1 MGCITGGSVKAPLP
15 DNEPAR
21 LAALRRYSILDT
33 EPERAFDRV
42 AALAARTL
50 DVPIAL
56 VSLVDA
62 ERQWSKAC
70 AGSFAPELARDTAF
84 SAHAILGDAPLV
96 VNDALEDARFCTHPL
111 VVGAPHVRFYAG
123 APLRTPSGFNV
134 GTLCAIDTRPRTLDA
149 AQLATL
155 QDLAAVVVDE
165 LELRFARHD
174 RRLAQR
180 IMHTSPDVIYVFDLR
195 TKKAT
200 FTSDGLESALGA
212 VQDLDGFLT
221 QLVHPDDVS
230 RAVAHYEAFKVV
242 ADDSRTEIV
251 LRLLDRGG
259 AYRWFLAHEAV
270 FERDEHG
277 VPVQVIGVASDVT
290 AMKDIEQALSR
301 SEESLRT
308 QLRILHGVLESAG
321 DGIVVA
327 DERGELTVFNP
338 AAERLLG
345 AGDARPRP
353 CDWSHTFGLLTPDGK
368 AHFAADQLPI
378 TRALAGESCD
388 NVEMLVR
395 NARVPGGVYVT
406 VTGRP
411 LMDGAKVRG
420 GIVTFTDVTNLKLAQ
435 SELARLASLDG
446 LTGVPNHRAFKER
459 LAQLTAEGERGRKF
473 TLVLCDLDHF
483 KSVNDTF
490 GHPVGDD
497 VLVGV
502 AQAFRS
508 HARATDLVARYG
520 GEEFA
525 VLYTDVGESIAC
537 TLVERLMRA
546 LDRVASPVPITA
558 SFGICEYSPSFKGDA
573 IAMLAVADQAL
584 YRAKHE
590 GRNRFVRAHG
600 AAIH

>member
-1 MGCITGGSVKAPLP
+1 VKAPLP

-33 EPERAFDRV
+33 EPERPFDRI
-42 AALAARTL
+42 AKLAAHAL

-56 VSLVDA
+56 VSFIDA

-70 AGSFAPELARDTAF
+70 IGSVQREVARDAAF
-84 SAHAILGDAPLV
+84 AAHVIFDDRPLIVNDTLEDPRFRDNPLV
-96 VNDALEDARFCTHPL
+96 A
-111 VVGAPHVRFYAG
+111 GAPHARFYAG
-123 APLRTPSGFNV
+123 APLRSPSGLCI
-134 GTLCAIDTRPRTLDA
+134 GSLCAIDTRPRTIGA
-149 AQLATL
+149 GQVEAL
-155 QDLAAVVVDE
+155 QDLADVAIGE
-165 LELRFARHD
+165 LELRVASYE

-180 IMHTSPDVIYVFDLR
+180 IVQTSPDVVYVLDLNSCR
-195 TKKAT
+195 TT
-200 FTSDGLESALGA
+200 FASNGLEAALAAKQGKSD
-212 VQDLDGFLT
+212 VLEHLIHPEDL
-221 QLVHPDDVS
+221 P
-230 RAVAHYEAFKVV
+230 RAIAHYEAFKNV
-242 ADDSRTEIV
+242 ADDSRVEVV
-251 LRLLDRGG
+251 LRMRDRQGE
-259 AYRWFLAHEAV
+259 YRWYLSHEAV
-270 FERDEHG
+270 FERDPHG
-277 VPVQVIGVASDVT
+277 TPLQVIGVASDVT

-327 DERGELTVFNP
+327 DEHGELTIFNP

-345 AGDARPRP
+345 AGDARPKP
-353 CDWSHTFGLLTPDGK
+353 SDWAHTFGLLTPDGRT
-368 AHFAADQLPI
+368 HFAADELPI
-378 TRALAGESCD
+378 ARALGGEACD

-411 LMDGAKVRG
+411 LFEGANVCG
-420 GIVTFTDVTNLKLAQ
+420 GVVTFTDVTKLKLAQ
-435 SELARLASLDG
+435 SELTRLASLDG

-459 LAQLTAEGERGRKF
+459 LAQLTAEAERGRKF

-483 KSVNDTF
+483 KTLNDTF

-502 AQAFRS
+502 AQALRS
-508 HARATDLVARYG
+508 QARATDLVARYG

-525 VLYTDVGESIAC
+525 VLYTDVGETLAC

-546 LDRVASPVPITA
+546 LDRVSSPLPVTA
-558 SFGICEYSPSFKGDA
+558 SFGICEYSPLFKGDA
-573 IAMLAVADQAL
+573 HAMLAVADQAL

-590 GRNRFVRAHG
+590 GRNRFVRAHD
-600 AAIH
+600 AAMH

>member
-1 MGCITGGSVKAPLP
+1 VKAPLP

-42 AALAARTL
+42 AKLAAHAL

-56 VSLVDA
+56 VSLIDA
-62 ERQWSKAC
+62 QRQWCKAC
-70 AGSFAPELARDTAF
+70 VGHCARELERDAAFA
-84 SAHAILGDAPLV
+84 AHVILGERPLV
-96 VNDALEDARFCTHPL
+96 VNDTLQDPRFRDSPL
-111 VVGAPHVRFYAG
+111 VIGAPHARFYAG
-123 APLRTPSGFNV
+123 APLRTPDGLSIGA
-134 GTLCAIDTRPRTLDA
+134 LCAIDTRPRTPTT
-149 AQLATL
+149 AQLEVL
-155 QDLAAVVVDE
+155 QDLAEVVIGE
-165 LELRFARHD
+165 LELRAANHE

-180 IMHTSPDVIYVFDLR
+180 IVHTSPDVIYVLDLLTR
-195 TKKAT
+195 TTT
-200 FTSDGLESALGA
+200 FASNGLEHALAAKQGQGSALA
-212 VQDLDGFLT
+212 H
-221 QLVHPDDVS
+221 LVHPDDLR
-230 RAVAHYEAFKVV
+230 RAEAHYEAFKNVT
-242 ADDSRTEIV
+242 DDSRVEIV
-251 LRLLDRGG
+251 LRLCDSQGE
-259 AYRWFLAHEAV
+259 YRWYLSHEAV

-277 VPVQVIGVASDVT
+277 TPTQIIGVASDVT

-321 DGIVVA
+321 DGIIVA
-327 DERGELTVFNP
+327 DEQGELTVFNP

-345 AGDARPRP
+345 AGDARPKAP
-353 CDWSHTFGLLTPDGK
+353 DWAHKFGLLTPDGK
-368 AHFAADQLPI
+368 AHFSSDQLPI
-378 TRALAGESCD
+378 TRALAGDACD

-411 LMDGAKVRG
+411 LFEGDKVHGAV
-420 GIVTFTDVTNLKLAQ
+420 VTFTDVTKLKLAQ

-459 LAQLTAEGERGRKF
+459 LAQLTAEAERGRKF
-473 TLVLCDLDHF
+473 TLVLCDIDHF
-483 KSVNDTF
+483 KMLNDTF
-490 GHPVGDD
+490 GHPAGDD

-502 AQAFRS
+502 AQALRS

-525 VLYTDVGESIAC
+525 VLYTDVGETIAC
-537 TLVERLMRA
+537 KLVERLMRA
-546 LDRVASPVPITA
+546 LDRVTSPVPVTA
-558 SFGICEYSPSFKGDA
+558 SFGICEYSPTFKGDA
-573 IAMLAVADQAL
+573 HAMLSVADQAL

-600 AAIH
+600 AAVH

>member
-1 MGCITGGSVKAPLP
+1 MKASLP
-15 DNEPAR
+15 DNEAHR

-33 EPERAFDRV
+33 DPERPFDRITQ
-42 AALAARTL
+42 LAAQLL

-56 VSLVDA
+56 VSLIDA
-62 ERQWSKAC
+62 DRQWSKSSIGIADRET
-70 AGSFAPELARDTAF
+70 PRDDAF
-84 SAHAILGDAPLV
+84 CAHAILVEEPLI
-96 VNDALEDARFCTHPL
+96 VNDAHEDRRFCESRL
-111 VVGAPHVRFYAG
+111 VVGSPHIRFYAG
-123 APLRTPSGFNV
+123 AQLVTPSGFRI

-149 AQLATL
+149 PQIAML
-155 QDLAAVVVDE
+155 QDLAAIVVDE
-165 LELRFARHD
+165 LELRAANHE

-180 IMHTSPDVIYVFDLR
+180 IVHTSPDVIYLFDLR
-195 TKKAT
+195 TRQTT
-200 FTSDGLESALGA
+200 FASGLETALASPQGKG
-212 VQDLDGFLT
+212 DLLT
-221 QLVHPDDVS
+221 HLVHPDDLA
-230 RAVAHYEAFKVV
+230 RTNAHYDAFKDVP
-242 ADDSRTEIV
+242 DDSRADIV
-251 LRLLDRGG
+251 IRMLDRNRE
-259 AYRWFLAHEAV
+259 YRWYLAHDAV

-277 VPVQVIGVASDVT
+277 IPVQVIGVASDVT

-327 DERGELTVFNP
+327 DEHGELTIFNP

-353 CDWSHTFGLLTPDGK
+353 SDWAHTFGLLTPEGHT
-368 AHFAADQLPI
+368 HFAADQLPI
-378 TRALAGESCD
+378 VRALAGEATD

-395 NARVPGGVYVT
+395 NARVPSGVYVT

-411 LMDGAKVRG
+411 LLDGDKVHG
-420 GIVTFTDVTNLKLAQ
+420 GVVTFTDVTKLKLAQ
-435 SELARLASLDG
+435 AELSRLASLDG

-473 TLVLCDLDHF
+473 TLVLCDIDHF
-483 KSVNDTF
+483 KMLNDTF

-502 AQAFRS
+502 AQALRGQ
-508 HARATDLVARYG
+508 ARATDFVGRYG

-525 VLYTDVGESIAC
+525 VLYTDVGEHVAC

-546 LDRVASPVPITA
+546 LDRVSSPLPVTA
-558 SFGICEYSPSFKGDA
+558 SFGICEYSPSFKGEA
-573 IAMLAVADQAL
+573 LSMLAVADQAL

-590 GRNRFVRAHG
+590 GRNRFVRAHS
-600 AAIH
+600 APIH